1 MSAYCALE
9 SRFARLSAIEDAMG
23 ILHWDTQTLMPS
35 GSANGRSD
43 QLATLKGIAHELL
56 TSPQTRDLLDEAEQ
70 ARDDLSE
77 WQKANLREMR
87 RTYLHA
93 AAVPADL
100 VEADSRAVSRA
111 EMVWREARRTS
122 DFALLLPHLATVLD
136 LQRQIG
142 LAKGEALGLSLYDAL
157 LDSYDPG
164 LRQSLIDTLFAE
176 LRAELPILIQEAQSA
191 QVSLPSAQVLNGPFP
206 IERQRRIAEQ
216 LMTAVG
222 FDFDRGR
229 LDVSLHP
236 FCGGAT
242 GDVRITTRYS
252 DDAFTGALM
261 GVLHEAGHAL
271 YEQGRPDE
279 WVHQPVGAAR
289 GMSLHESQSLLI
301 EMQACRS
308 FEFMTFLAPLV
319 REVFGGD
326 GPAWSAENLYRLS
339 TRVEP
344 GFIRVDA
351 DEVTYPAHILLR
363 YELETAM
370 IAGNLAVAELP
381 AAFNADVK
389 ELLGLAVPNDRL
401 GCLQDIHWPGGSFG
415 YFPTYTLGAM
425 IAAQLFDAACRAE
438 PDIPECLTR
447 GDFGPLRSWLRAN
460 VHTKGSL
467 LETEELISTATG
479 QPLQAQMYRE
489 HLRKR
494 YVDQSEL
501 FSS

>member
-43 QLATLKGIAHELL
+43 QLATLKGIAHELV

-319 REVFGGD
+319 REVFGVTAQPGALRTFTASR
-326 GPAWSAENLYRLS
+326 PASS
-339 TRVEP
+339 
-344 GFIRVDA
+344 
-351 DEVTYPAHILLR
+351 
-363 YELETAM
+363 
-370 IAGNLAVAELP
+370 LA
-381 AAFNADVK
+381 
-389 ELLGLAVPNDRL
+389 
-401 GCLQDIHWPGGSFG
+401 SFG
-415 YFPTYTLGAM
+415 SMPT
-425 IAAQLFDAACRAE
+425 R
-438 PDIPECLTR
+438 
-447 GDFGPLRSWLRAN
+447 
-460 VHTKGSL
+460 
-467 LETEELISTATG
+467 
-479 QPLQAQMYRE
+479 
-489 HLRKR
+489 
-494 YVDQSEL
+494 
-501 FSS
+501 